1 MPRPDP
7 APAVLR
13 VPNPLAVPALRV
25 CPDCAGPL
33 AHSGGC
39 VSCRQCGWGRCG

>member
-1 MPRPDP
+1 MLRPTVFCPSPRDP
-7 APAVLR
+7 TPHTIPV
-13 VPNPLAVPALRV
+13 RV

-33 AHSGGC
+33 VHADSC